1 MMMVL
6 AALGGTCGVYFIL
19 RDAPHGAVGAVVQ
32 VAHRPAAVPTYA
44 SCDESGCCDE
54 IPSFC
59 MVAVPAFADSC
70 GYESIASRCGFS
82 CGRCNVAMP
91 EEDDNGC
98 TDELPTCTR
107 MAKAVGDAFCELDIH
122 RTKCRKTCGTCGVTC
137 EDSRSHKGLCAR
149 AQQDLRRC
157 AAARTAEACPETCGR
172 CASIRLPELLSRQKC
187 EDPPECAPEHEQQA
201 ADAALARFRACED
214 FPGSCGFTK
223 DRPDHAALCAAAPYR
238 DVLCRA
244 TCQTCPDG
252 PQEPLAPVV
261 EPELPDGAL
270 QLPKASALWPKR
282 KASCSDVE
290 ARTCPRKCGVCK
302 PRGSRSDWD
311 VSNAD
316 RLVATPGNLRSKP

>member
-1 MMMVL
+1 
-6 AALGGTCGVYFIL
+6 
-19 RDAPHGAVGAVVQ
+19 
-32 VAHRPAAVPTYA
+32 
-44 SCDESGCCDE
+44 
-54 IPSFC
+54 

-137 EDSRSHKGLCAR
+137 EDSRSHKGLCER
-149 AQQDLRRC
+149 A
-157 AAARTAEACPETCGR
+157 
-172 CASIRLPELLSRQKC
+172 
-187 EDPPECAPEHEQQA
+187 QQA

-244 TCQTCPDG
+244 TCQTCPEG

-261 EPELPDGAL
+261 EPE
-270 QLPKASALWPKR
+270 R
-282 KASCSDVE
+282 
-290 ARTCPRKCGVCK
+290 
-302 PRGSRSDWD
+302 
-311 VSNAD
+311 
-316 RLVATPGNLRSKP
+316 

>member
-1 MMMVL
+1 MMVL
-6 AALGGTCGVYFIL
+6 VALGGSCGVYYLL
-19 RDAPHGAVGAVVQ
+19 RDTPPAGVGAVAL
-32 VAHRPAAVPTYA
+32 VAHRPATVPTYA
-44 SCDESGCCDE
+44 SCDEFGCCDE

-59 MVAVPAFADSC
+59 KVAVPAFADGC
-70 GYESIASRCGFS
+70 AYESIASRCGFS
-82 CGRCNVAMP
+82 CGRCSVAAP
-91 EEDDNGC
+91 ADEEDGC

-157 AAARTAEACPETCGR
+157 AAARTAEACP
-172 CASIRLPELLSRQKC
+172 
-187 EDPPECAPEHEQQA
+187 
-201 ADAALARFRACED
+201 
-214 FPGSCGFTK
+214 GSCDFTK
-223 DRPDHAALCAAAPYR
+223 ERPDHAALCAAAPYR

-316 RLVATPGNLRSKP
+316 RLFATPGNLRSKP